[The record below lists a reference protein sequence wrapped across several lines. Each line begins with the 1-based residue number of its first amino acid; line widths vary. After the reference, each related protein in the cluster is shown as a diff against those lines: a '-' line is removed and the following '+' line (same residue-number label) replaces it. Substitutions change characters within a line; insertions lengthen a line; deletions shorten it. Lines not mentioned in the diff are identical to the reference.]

1 MSTIFRSGIPVT
13 ALLLGLGGLIPFVG
27 LAAASLLDVETA
39 REPLWRA
46 SVMSYGAVILS
57 FVGALHWAFAMTAS
71 EMTGP
76 ERRGSFTWSVVP
88 ALVAWGALLALP
100 FSVLACAAILVACFW
115 AHYLRDRR
123 LARRIDLPL
132 WYLPLRLMLTTIA
145 SLSLVAAAASEFI

>member
-46 SVMSYGAVILS
+46 SIMSYGAVILS

-71 EMTGP
+71 EMSSR
-76 ERRGSFTWSVVP
+76 ERRGSFAWSVVP
-88 ALVAWGALLALP
+88 ALIAWGAILVLP
-100 FSVLACAAILVACFW
+100 FSVVASTAGLVVGFW
-115 AHYLRDRR
+115 THYLRDRR
-123 LARRIDLPL
+123 LARQIAIPL
-132 WYLPLRLMLTTIA
+132 WYLPLRVMLTTIA
-145 SLSLVAAAASEFI
+145 SLSLIAAAVSEFL